1 MYFLGIHC
9 FLVPVSGS
17 GSHEDA
23 ATLREAGNVSSD
35 GIAFAVSSPATMP
48 VRPGDEWSAPL
59 PEAGALNASLCCLVA
74 GLLNPS
80 TGNTSMGSRSTPGP
94 VAPPTAEASASP
106 PGVGAPL
113 QVFFCFAMVVILLL
127 ALLGNMVVCL
137 MVYQRSAM
145 RSAINILLASLAFSD
160 MMLAILNMPFALVTV
175 MTTRW
180 IFGDVFCRVSAMLF
194 WFFVM
199 EGVAILLII
208 SIDRFLII
216 VQKQDKLSPQRAK
229 LLIVVTWGLSFI
241 FSFPLAVGSP
251 PLQIPPRAPQ
261 CVFGYSVEP
270 GYHTYVMI
278 IMLAFFFLPFMVML
292 YTFMG
297 ILNTIR
303 HNAIRIHS
311 HPDSICL
318 SQASKLG
325 LLSLQRPFQMNID
338 MSFKTRAFTT
348 ILVLFSVFTVC
359 WAPFTAYSL
368 VATFSDGFYHKE
380 SFFQIST
387 WVLWL
392 CYLKSALNPLIYYW
406 RIKKFRDACL
416 DLMPKYFKFLPQLPG
431 NTKRRI
437 QPSAVYVCGE
447 HRSVV

>member
-1 MYFLGIHC
+1 MVH
-9 FLVPVSGS
+9 S
-17 GSHEDA
+17 
-23 ATLREAGNVSSD
+23 T
-35 GIAFAVSSPATMP
+35 T
-48 VRPGDEWSAPL
+48 APL
-59 PEAGALNASLCCLVA
+59 PEAGDVNASLCCLLTR
-74 GLLNPS
+74 LLNLSERPPMENIF
-80 TGNTSMGSRSTPGP
+80 TANDTLGSQSPPALLT
-94 VAPPTAEASASP
+94 PTATAFESLQVVS
-106 PGVGAPL
+106 VPL
-113 QVFFCFAMVVILLL
+113 QVFFCFVMVAILLV
-127 ALLGNMVVCL
+127 ALLGNVVVCL

-145 RSAINILLASLAFSD
+145 RSAINILLASLAFAD

-175 MTTRW
+175 LTTKW
-180 IFGDVFCRVSAMLF
+180 IFGEVFCRVSAMLF

-261 CVFGYSVEP
+261 CVFGYSTEP
-270 GYHTYVMI
+270 GYRAYVLI
-278 IMLAFFFLPFMVML
+278 LLLVFFFIPFMVML

-338 MSFKTRAFTT
+338 MSFKTRAFAT
-348 ILVLFSVFTVC
+348 ILILFSVFTVC

-368 VATFSDGFYHKE
+368 VTTFNSGFYHKD

>member
-1 MYFLGIHC
+1 MENP
-9 FLVPVSGS
+9 LVTNVSLGS
-17 GSHEDA
+17 GS
-23 ATLREAGNVSSD
+23 T
-35 GIAFAVSSPATMP
+35 PQP
-48 VRPGDEWSAPL
+48 V
-59 PEAGALNASLCCLVA
+59 
-74 GLLNPS
+74 
-80 TGNTSMGSRSTPGP
+80 T
-94 VAPPTAEASASP
+94 PTARAPEVLQ
-106 PGVGAPL
+106 GVGLPL
-113 QVFFCFAMVVILLL
+113 QVFFSLAMVAILLVSL
-127 ALLGNMVVCL
+127 AGNVVVCL

-145 RSAINILLASLAFSD
+145 RSAINILLASLAFAD
-160 MMLAILNMPFALVTV
+160 MMLAVLNMPFALVTV
-175 MTTRW
+175 LSTRW
-180 IFGDVFCRVSAMLF
+180 MFGDVFCRLSAMFF

-199 EGVAILLII
+199 EGVAVLLII

-229 LLIVVTWGLSFI
+229 LLLVVTWGLSFV
-241 FSFPLAVGSP
+241 FSFPLALGAP
-251 PLQIPPRAPQ
+251 PLPLPPRAPQ
-261 CVFGYSVEP
+261 CVFGYSSSP
-270 GYHTYVMI
+270 GYHAYVLLL
-278 IMLAFFFLPFMVML
+278 MLLFFFIPFMAML

-303 HNAIRIHS
+303 HNAVRIHS
-311 HPDSICL
+311 HPDGLCL

-348 ILVLFSVFTVC
+348 ILILFSVFTVC

-368 VATFSDGFYHKE
+368 VATFSARFYQKD
-380 SFFQIST
+380 SFFQVST
-387 WVLWL
+387 WLLWL

-431 NTKRRI
+431 NSKRRI

>member
-1 MYFLGIHC
+1 MVL
-9 FLVPVSGS
+9 
-17 GSHEDA
+17 
-23 ATLREAGNVSSD
+23 AT
-35 GIAFAVSSPATMP
+35 AVS
-48 VRPGDEWSAPL
+48 L
-59 PEAGALNASLCCLVA
+59 PETGDINASVCCLVA
-74 GLLNPS
+74 GLLNLSERPPMEDPFMANVS
-80 TGNTSMGSRSTPGP
+80 LGSGSPLAPVTPTTE
-94 VAPPTAEASASP
+94 APAIQQ
-106 PGVGAPL
+106 GVGLPL
-113 QVFFCFAMVVILLL
+113 QIFFCFVMVVILLV
-127 ALLGNMVVCL
+127 ALSGNIVVCL

-145 RSAINILLASLAFSD
+145 RSAINILLASLAFAD

-175 MTTRW
+175 VTTDW
-180 IFGDVFCRVSAMLF
+180 IFGEVFCRVSAMLF

-199 EGVAILLII
+199 EGAAILLII
-208 SIDRFLII
+208 SLDRFLII

-241 FSFPLAVGSP
+241 FSFPLALGSP

-261 CVFGYSVEP
+261 CIFSYNSEP
-270 GYHTYVMI
+270 GYHAYVLI
-278 IMLAFFFLPFMVML
+278 LMLVFFFIPFMVML

-311 HPDSICL
+311 HTDTVCL

-325 LLSLQRPFQMNID
+325 LLSLQRPFKMNID

-348 ILVLFSVFTVC
+348 ILILFSVFTVC
-359 WAPFTAYSL
+359 WAPFTAFSL
-368 VATFSDGFYHKE
+368 VTTFSDRFYNRD

-387 WVLWL
+387 WALWL

-437 QPSAVYVCGE
+437 QPSAVYICGE

>member
-1 MYFLGIHC
+1 ML
-9 FLVPVSGS
+9 
-17 GSHEDA
+17 
-23 ATLREAGNVSSD
+23 
-35 GIAFAVSSPATMP
+35 
-48 VRPGDEWSAPL
+48 
-59 PEAGALNASLCCLVA
+59 
-74 GLLNPS
+74 
-80 TGNTSMGSRSTPGP
+80 
-94 VAPPTAEASASP
+94 
-106 PGVGAPL
+106 
-113 QVFFCFAMVVILLL
+113 VFF
-127 ALLGNMVVCL
+127 
-137 MVYQRSAM
+137 
-145 RSAINILLASLAFSD
+145 
-160 MMLAILNMPFALVTV
+160 
-175 MTTRW
+175 
-180 IFGDVFCRVSAMLF
+180 
-194 WFFVM
+194 
-199 EGVAILLII
+199 
-208 SIDRFLII
+208 
-216 VQKQDKLSPQRAK
+216 
-229 LLIVVTWGLSFI
+229 FI
-241 FSFPLAVGSP
+241 
-251 PLQIPPRAPQ
+251 
-261 CVFGYSVEP
+261 
-270 GYHTYVMI
+270 
-278 IMLAFFFLPFMVML
+278 PFMVML

-348 ILVLFSVFTVC
+348 ILILFSVFTVC

-368 VATFSDGFYHKE
+368 VTTFSDGFYHKD
-380 SFFQIST
+380 SFFQVST

>member
-1 MYFLGIHC
+1 MVL
-9 FLVPVSGS
+9 
-17 GSHEDA
+17 
-23 ATLREAGNVSSD
+23 
-35 GIAFAVSSPATMP
+35 SSP
-48 VRPGDEWSAPL
+48 APL
-59 PEAGALNASLCCLVA
+59 PEAGDTNDGLCCLVT
-74 GLLNPS
+74 GLLNLSERPS
-80 TGNTSMGSRSTPGP
+80 MENISMANVSLGSRSPPEP
-94 VAPPTAEASASP
+94 VTTTAEAPESLQ
-106 PGVGAPL
+106 GVGLPL
-113 QVFFCFAMVVILLL
+113 QVFFCFIMVAILLL
-127 ALLGNMVVCL
+127 ALLGNVVVCL

-145 RSAINILLASLAFSD
+145 RSAINILLASLAFAD

-175 MTTRW
+175 VTTKW

-229 LLIVVTWGLSFI
+229 VLIVVTWGLSFV

-261 CVFGYSVEP
+261 CVFGYSIEP
-270 GYHTYVMI
+270 GYHAYVLI
-278 IMLAFFFLPFMVML
+278 LMLVFFFIPFMVML

-348 ILVLFSVFTVC
+348 ILILFSVFTVC

-368 VATFSDGFYHKE
+368 VTTFSDGFYHKD

>member
-1 MYFLGIHC
+1 MVGSA
-9 FLVPVSGS
+9 LVPP
-17 GSHEDA
+17 
-23 ATLREAGNVSSD
+23 R
-35 GIAFAVSSPATMP
+35 
-48 VRPGDEWSAPL
+48 
-59 PEAGALNASLCCLVA
+59 PEAGDINTSLCCLLT
-74 GLLNPS
+74 GLNLSQRLAPENV
-80 TGNTSMGSRSTPGP
+80 SMANVSFASRSPLEPAT
-94 VAPPTAEASASP
+94 PTAAAQESRR
-106 PGVGAPL
+106 GVGLPL
-113 QVFFCFAMVVILLL
+113 QVFFCFTMAVILLV
-127 ALLGNMVVCL
+127 ALLGNVVVCL

-145 RSAINILLASLAFSD
+145 RSAINILLASLAFAD
-160 MMLAILNMPFALVTV
+160 MMLAVLNMPFALVTV
-175 MTTRW
+175 VTTHW
-180 IFGDVFCRVSAMLF
+180 IFGDGFCRVSAMLF
-194 WFFVM
+194 WLFVI

-229 LLIVVTWGLSFI
+229 VLIVVTWGLSFL
-241 FSFPLAVGSP
+241 FSFPLALGYP
-251 PLQIPPRAPQ
+251 PLQIPPAAPQ
-261 CVFGYSVEP
+261 CVFTYSSQV
-270 GYHTYVMI
+270 GYHAYVLI
-278 IMLAFFFLPFMVML
+278 LMLVFFFAPFMVML

-325 LLSLQRPFQMNID
+325 LMSLQRPFQMSID

-348 ILVLFSVFTVC
+348 ILILFSVFTVC

-368 VATFSDGFYHKE
+368 LATFSESFYHKE
-380 SFFQIST
+380 AFFQIST
-387 WVLWL
+387 WLLWL

>member
-1 MYFLGIHC
+1 MANISL
-9 FLVPVSGS
+9 
-17 GSHEDA
+17 
-23 ATLREAGNVSSD
+23 T
-35 GIAFAVSSPATMP
+35 
-48 VRPGDEWSAPL
+48 
-59 PEAGALNASLCCLVA
+59 NASL
-74 GLLNPS
+74 
-80 TGNTSMGSRSTPGP
+80 GSPLP
-94 VAPPTAEASASP
+94 WEAATQTTEALESIS
-106 PGVGAPL
+106 GVGLPL
-113 QVFFCFAMVVILLL
+113 QVFFCVVMVVILLL
-127 ALLGNMVVCL
+127 ALLGNVVVCL

-145 RSAINILLASLAFSD
+145 RSAINILLASLAFAD

-175 MTTRW
+175 ITTKW
-180 IFGDVFCRVSAMLF
+180 IFGDAFCRVSAMLF

-199 EGVAILLII
+199 EGMAILLII
-208 SIDRFLII
+208 SVDRFLII

-229 LLIVVTWGLSFI
+229 VLIVVTWGLTFV

-251 PLQIPPRAPQ
+251 PLHIPPRAPQ
-261 CVFGYSVEP
+261 CVFGYSHDP
-270 GYHTYVMI
+270 GYHTYVL
-278 IMLAFFFLPFMVML
+278 MLMLVFFFAPFMVML

-311 HPDSICL
+311 HSDSICL

-348 ILVLFSVFTVC
+348 ILILFSVFTVC

-368 VATFSDGFYHKE
+368 AATFSDGFYHKD

-447 HRSVV
+447 SRAAV

>member
-1 MYFLGIHC
+1 MVH
-9 FLVPVSGS
+9 
-17 GSHEDA
+17 
-23 ATLREAGNVSSD
+23 
-35 GIAFAVSSPATMP
+35 SPAF
-48 VRPGDEWSAPL
+48 PL
-59 PEAGALNASLCCLVA
+59 PEAKDIGSSACCLER
-74 GLLNPS
+74 GPLNIS
-80 TGNTSMGSRSTPGP
+80 GRVLMENIFKANVSLGSQTPQQL
-94 VAPPTAEASASP
+94 VTPTAMSQDSP
-106 PGVGAPL
+106 QGISLPL
-113 QVFFCFAMVVILLL
+113 QVFFCFVMVAILLV
-127 ALLGNMVVCL
+127 ALMGNMVVCL

-145 RSAINILLASLAFSD
+145 RSAINILLASLAFAD
-160 MMLAILNMPFALVTV
+160 MMLAILNMPFALVTIV
-175 MTTRW
+175 TSNW
-180 IFGDVFCRVSAMLF
+180 IFGEVFCRVSAMLF

-229 LLIVVTWGLSFI
+229 VLIVITWVLAFI

-261 CVFGYSVEP
+261 CVFSYSTDP
-270 GYHTYVMI
+270 GHHAYVLI
-278 IMLAFFFLPFMVML
+278 LMLVFFFIPFMVML

-311 HPDSICL
+311 LSDTICL

-325 LLSLQRPFQMNID
+325 LLSLHRPFQMNID

-348 ILVLFSVFTVC
+348 ILILFSVFTVC

-368 VATFSDGFYHKE
+368 VTTFSDNFYHKDR
-380 SFFQIST
+380 FFQVST

>member
-1 MYFLGIHC
+1 M
-9 FLVPVSGS
+9 VRS
-17 GSHEDA
+17 
-23 ATLREAGNVSSD
+23 ATV
-35 GIAFAVSSPATMP
+35 
-48 VRPGDEWSAPL
+48 PL
-59 PEAGALNASLCCLVA
+59 PEAGDVNASLCCLVT
-74 GLLNPS
+74 GPLNLSEGPRAEDV
-80 TGNTSMGSRSTPGP
+80 SMANVSLGSRSPPGP
-94 VAPPTAEASASP
+94 VTPTAETP
-106 PGVGAPL
+106 EILQGVGLPL
-113 QVFFCFAMVVILLL
+113 QVFFCVVMAAILLV
-127 ALLGNMVVCL
+127 ALSGNVVVCL

-145 RSAINILLASLAFSD
+145 RSAINILLASLAFAD
-160 MMLAILNMPFALVTV
+160 MMLAVLNMPFALVTV
-175 MTTRW
+175 VTTDW
-180 IFGDVFCRVSAMLF
+180 IFGDLFCRVSAMLF

-208 SIDRFLII
+208 SVDRFLII

-229 LLIVVTWGLSFI
+229 LLIVVTWGLSFVL
-241 FSFPLAVGSP
+241 SFPLALGAP
-251 PLQIPPRAPQ
+251 PLHLPPRAPQ
-261 CVFGYSVEP
+261 CVFGHSVAP
-270 GYHTYVMI
+270 GYHAYVLI
-278 IMLAFFFLPFMVML
+278 LMLAFFFVPFAVML

-303 HNAIRIHS
+303 HNAVRIHS

-348 ILVLFSVFTVC
+348 ILILFSVFTVC
-359 WAPFTAYSL
+359 WAPFAAYSL
-368 VATFSDGFYHKE
+368 VATFSDGFDRKD

>member
-1 MYFLGIHC
+1 MVH
-9 FLVPVSGS
+9 S
-17 GSHEDA
+17 
-23 ATLREAGNVSSD
+23 T
-35 GIAFAVSSPATMP
+35 AVA
-48 VRPGDEWSAPL
+48 L
-59 PEAGALNASLCCLVA
+59 PEAGDNIGAALCCLVT
-74 GLLNPS
+74 GLLNLSERMSVENASTANVSVGPRLPS
-80 TGNTSMGSRSTPGP
+80 MAAS
-94 VAPPTAEASASP
+94 PTAEAPESL
-106 PGVGAPL
+106 PGVSLPL
-113 QVFFCFAMVVILLL
+113 QVFFCVIMVGILLL
-127 ALLGNMVVCL
+127 ALLGNVVVCL

-145 RSAINILLASLAFSD
+145 RSAINILLASLAFAD

-175 MTTRW
+175 VTTEW
-180 IFGDVFCRVSAMLF
+180 IFGDAFCRVSAMLF

-229 LLIVVTWGLSFI
+229 LLIVVTWGLTFI

-251 PLQIPPRAPQ
+251 PLHIPPRAPQ

-270 GYHTYVMI
+270 GYHAYVLI
-278 IMLAFFFLPFMVML
+278 LMLVFFFIPFMVML

-348 ILVLFSVFTVC
+348 ILILFSVFTVC

-368 VATFSDGFYHKE
+368 VATFSDGFYHKD

-447 HRSVV
+447 HRAVV

>member
-1 MYFLGIHC
+1 MANTTLSSRSP
-9 FLVPVSGS
+9 VDPVSPTTEARES
-17 GSHEDA
+17 
-23 ATLREAGNVSSD
+23 LR
-35 GIAFAVSSPATMP
+35 
-48 VRPGDEWSAPL
+48 
-59 PEAGALNASLCCLVA
+59 
-74 GLLNPS
+74 GLGL
-80 TGNTSMGSRSTPGP
+80 
-94 VAPPTAEASASP
+94 
-106 PGVGAPL
+106 PL
-113 QVFFCFAMVVILLL
+113 QVFFCFVMVAILLV
-127 ALLGNMVVCL
+127 ALLGNVVVCL

-145 RSAINILLASLAFSD
+145 RSAINILLASLAFAD
-160 MMLAILNMPFALVTV
+160 MMLAIWNMPFALVTV
-175 MTTRW
+175 VTTRW
-180 IFGDVFCRVSAMLF
+180 IFGEVFCHVSAMLF
-194 WFFVM
+194 WFFVI

-208 SIDRFLII
+208 SLDRFLII

-229 LLIVVTWGLSFI
+229 VLIVVTWGLSFI
-241 FSFPLAVGSP
+241 FSFPLSIGSP
-251 PLQIPPRAPQ
+251 NLQSPPRAPQ
-261 CVFGYSVEP
+261 CMFGYSSDP
-270 GYHTYVMI
+270 GYHAYVLILMLVFFFI
-278 IMLAFFFLPFMVML
+278 PFMIML
-292 YTFMG
+292 YIFMG

-311 HPDSICL
+311 HPDGICL

-325 LLSLQRPFQMNID
+325 LLSLQRSFQMNID

-348 ILVLFSVFTVC
+348 ILILFSVFTVC
-359 WAPFTAYSL
+359 WAPYAAYSL
-368 VATFSDGFYHKE
+368 VVTFSDGFYHRD

-416 DLMPKYFKFLPQLPG
+416 DLMPKYFRFLPQLPG

>member
-1 MYFLGIHC
+1 MANVTLG
-9 FLVPVSGS
+9 F
-17 GSHEDA
+17 
-23 ATLREAGNVSSD
+23 R
-35 GIAFAVSSPATMP
+35 SP
-48 VRPGDEWSAPL
+48 
-59 PEAGALNASLCCLVA
+59 PESVTA
-74 GLLNPS
+74 
-80 TGNTSMGSRSTPGP
+80 
-94 VAPPTAEASASP
+94 TAEP
-106 PGVGAPL
+106 LDGLRGVGPPL
-113 QVFFCFAMVVILLL
+113 QVFFCLAMAAILLV
-127 ALLGNMVVCL
+127 ALSGNVVVCL

-145 RSAINILLASLAFSD
+145 RSAINILLASLAFAD
-160 MMLAILNMPFALVTV
+160 TMLAILNMPFALVTV
-175 MTTRW
+175 VTTHW

-194 WFFVM
+194 WLFVL
-199 EGVAILLII
+199 EGAAVLLII

-229 LLIVVTWGLSFI
+229 LLIAVTWLLSFLL
-241 FSFPLAVGSP
+241 SFPLAVGSP
-251 PLQIPPRAPQ
+251 PLQTPPRAPQ
-261 CVFGYSVEP
+261 CVFGYSAEP
-270 GYHTYVMI
+270 GYHAYVLI
-278 IMLAFFFLPFMVML
+278 LTLVFFFVPFLVML

-303 HNAIRIHS
+303 HNAVRIHS

-348 ILVLFSVFTVC
+348 ILILFSVFTVC

-368 VATFSDGFYHKE
+368 AATFSRRFYHEDGF
-380 SFFQIST
+380 FQTSA
-387 WVLWL
+387 WLLWL

-447 HRSVV
+447 PRSVV

>member
-1 MYFLGIHC
+1 MGHLKF
-9 FLVPVSGS
+9 ST
-17 GSHEDA
+17 
-23 ATLREAGNVSSD
+23 TLRENILMANN
-35 GIAFAVSSPATMP
+35 SPGFQVPPNQAK
-48 VRPGDEWSAPL
+48 
-59 PEAGALNASLCCLVA
+59 
-74 GLLNPS
+74 
-80 TGNTSMGSRSTPGP
+80 
-94 VAPPTAEASASP
+94 PTAVP
-106 PGVGAPL
+106 PESVNGISL
-113 QVFFCFAMVVILLL
+113 SLRVFFCFVMVAVLLF

-145 RSAINILLASLAFSD
+145 RSAINLLLASLAFAD
-160 MMLAILNMPFALVTV
+160 MMLAVLNMPFTLVAV
-175 MTTRW
+175 MTANW
-180 IFGDVFCRVSAMLF
+180 IFGEVFCRVSAMLF

-229 LLIVVTWGLSFI
+229 MLIVVTWGLAFI

-251 PLQIPPRAPQ
+251 RLQSPPRAPQ
-261 CVFGYSVEP
+261 CVFGYSTEP
-270 GYHTYVMI
+270 GYHTYVLI
-278 IMLAFFFLPFMVML
+278 LMLVFFFIPFMVML

-303 HNAIRIHS
+303 HNTARIHS
-311 HPDSICL
+311 HPDGMCL

-325 LLSLQRPFQMNID
+325 LLSLQKPFQMNID
-338 MSFKTRAFTT
+338 MSFKTRAFAT
-348 ILVLFSVFTVC
+348 ILILFSVFTVC

-368 VATFSDGFYHKE
+368 VSTFNHGFYHRE
-380 SFFQIST
+380 SFFQVST

-416 DLMPKYFKFLPQLPG
+416 DLIPKYLKFLPQLPG

-437 QPSAVYVCGE
+437 QPSAVYVCEGQ
-447 HRSVV
+447 RSVV

>member
-1 MYFLGIHC
+1 MVLSTT
-9 FLVPVSGS
+9 VPLLDTGDINSRFCCVVTRLLNLSERLPMEDLSVANISLGS
-17 GSHEDA
+17 GSPSEPVTPTANALEIQQGIGLPLQIFLCFVMA
-23 ATLREAGNVSSD
+23 AIL
-35 GIAFAVSSPATMP
+35 
-48 VRPGDEWSAPL
+48 
-59 PEAGALNASLCCLVA
+59 LVA
-74 GLLNPS
+74 LS
-80 TGNTSMGSRSTPGP
+80 GN
-94 VAPPTAEASASP
+94 
-106 PGVGAPL
+106 
-113 QVFFCFAMVVILLL
+113 I
-127 ALLGNMVVCL
+127 VVCL

-145 RSAINILLASLAFSD
+145 RSAINILLASLAFAD

-175 MTTRW
+175 VTTNW

-199 EGVAILLII
+199 EGAAVLLII

-241 FSFPLAVGSP
+241 FTFPLAVGSP

-261 CVFGYSVEP
+261 CIFGYSSDP
-270 GYHTYVMI
+270 GYHAYVLI
-278 IMLAFFFLPFMVML
+278 LTLVFFFLPFTVML

-303 HNAIRIHS
+303 HNAIRIRS
-311 HPDSICL
+311 HTDSVCL

-325 LLSLQRPFQMNID
+325 LLSLQKPFKMNID

-348 ILVLFSVFTVC
+348 ILILFSVFTAC
-359 WAPFTAYSL
+359 WAPFTAFSL
-368 VATFSDGFYHKE
+368 VTTFSDRFYRKD

-437 QPSAVYVCGE
+437 QPSAVYICGE

>member
-1 MYFLGIHC
+1 MLYSTAVGPLG
-9 FLVPVSGS
+9 
-17 GSHEDA
+17 EA
-23 ATLREAGNVSSD
+23 LRNRSVCCMVRTMLNLSD
-35 GIAFAVSSPATMP
+35 LPM
-48 VRPGDEWSAPL
+48 DSA
-59 PEAGALNASLCCLVA
+59 SM
-74 GLLNPS
+74 
-80 TGNTSMGSRSTPGP
+80 TNTSVIWPRET
-94 VAPPTAEASASP
+94 VAPTGP
-106 PGVGAPL
+106 PLGPRGVGLPL
-113 QVFFCFAMVVILLL
+113 QIFFCAVMVVILLV
-127 ALLGNMVVCL
+127 ALLGNVVVCL

-145 RSAINILLASLAFSD
+145 RSAINILLASLAFAD
-160 MMLAILNMPFALVTV
+160 MMLAVLNMPFALVTV
-175 MTTRW
+175 VTTSW

-229 LLIVVTWGLSFI
+229 LLIALTWALSFI

-251 PLQIPPRAPQ
+251 LLQSPPRAPQ
-261 CVFGYSVEP
+261 CVFGYSAEP
-270 GYHTYVMI
+270 GYHAYVLI
-278 IMLAFFFLPFMVML
+278 LMLAFFFVPFMVML
-292 YTFMG
+292 YTFLG

-311 HPDSICL
+311 RSDSMCL

-325 LLSLQRPFQMNID
+325 LLSLQRPFQINID
-338 MSFKTRAFTT
+338 MGFKTRAFAT
-348 ILVLFSVFTVC
+348 ILILFSVSTVC
-359 WAPFTAYSL
+359 WGPFTAYSL
-368 VATFSDGFYHKE
+368 VSTFSQGFYTRD
-380 SFFQIST
+380 SYFQVST
-387 WVLWL
+387 WLLWL

-416 DLMPKYFKFLPQLPG
+416 DLMPKYVKFLPQLPG

>member
-1 MYFLGIHC
+1 MLYSTAVG
-9 FLVPVSGS
+9 PP
-17 GSHEDA
+17 E
-23 ATLREAGNVSSD
+23 EAPRNISV
-35 GIAFAVSSPATMP
+35 
-48 VRPGDEWSAPL
+48 
-59 PEAGALNASLCCLVA
+59 CCLVRTM
-74 GLLNPS
+74 LNLS
-80 TGNTSMGSRSTPGP
+80 DVAMANTSTVRPSASVAPTGAAPGP
-94 VAPPTAEASASP
+94 R
-106 PGVGAPL
+106 GVGLPL
-113 QVFFCFAMVVILLL
+113 QIFFCAVMVVILLV
-127 ALLGNMVVCL
+127 ALLGNVVVCL

-145 RSAINILLASLAFSD
+145 RSAINILLASLAFAD
-160 MMLAILNMPFALVTV
+160 MMLAVLNMPFALVTV
-175 MTTRW
+175 VTTSW

-229 LLIVVTWGLSFI
+229 VLIALTWALSFI
-241 FSFPLAVGSP
+241 LSFPLAVGSP
-251 PLQIPPRAPQ
+251 LLQSPPRAPQ
-261 CVFGYSVEP
+261 CVFGYSAEP
-270 GYHTYVMI
+270 GYHAYVLI
-278 IMLAFFFLPFMVML
+278 LMLAFFFVPFMVML
-292 YTFMG
+292 YTFLG

-311 HPDSICL
+311 RSDSMCL

-325 LLSLQRPFQMNID
+325 LLSLQRPFQINID
-338 MSFKTRAFTT
+338 MSFKTRAFAT
-348 ILVLFSVFTVC
+348 ILILFSVSTIC
-359 WAPFTAYSL
+359 WGPFTAYSL
-368 VATFSDGFYHKE
+368 VSTFSQGFYTRD
-380 SFFQIST
+380 SYFQVST
-387 WVLWL
+387 WLLWL

-416 DLMPKYFKFLPQLPG
+416 DLMPKYVKFLPQLPG

>member
-1 MYFLGIHC
+1 M
-9 FLVPVSGS
+9 VRSTVAPRS
-17 GSHEDA
+17 
-23 ATLREAGNVSSD
+23 EAGD
-35 GIAFAVSSPATMP
+35 T
-48 VRPGDEWSAPL
+48 
-59 PEAGALNASLCCLVA
+59 NASLCCLVT
-74 GLLNPS
+74 GLLKLSERPAMENI
-80 TGNTSMGSRSTPGP
+80 SMANASHGSRVPP
-94 VAPPTAEASASP
+94 EPAAPTAEARESAQ
-106 PGVGAPL
+106 GVGLPL
-113 QVFFCFAMVVILLL
+113 QVFFCVVMIAILLV
-127 ALLGNMVVCL
+127 ALLGNVVVCL

-145 RSAINILLASLAFSD
+145 RSAINILLASLAFAD

-175 MTTRW
+175 VTTHW
-180 IFGDVFCRVSAMLF
+180 IFGDVFCRASAMLF
-194 WFFVM
+194 WFFVI

-216 VQKQDKLSPQRAK
+216 VQKQDKLSPRRAK
-229 LLIVVTWGLSFI
+229 VLIVVTWGLSFI
-241 FSFPLAVGSP
+241 FSFPLAVGYPS
-251 PLQIPPRAPQ
+251 LQIPSRAPQ
-261 CVFGYSVEP
+261 CVFGYSSEP
-270 GYHTYVMI
+270 GYHAYVLI
-278 IMLAFFFLPFMVML
+278 IMLVFFFIPFMVML

-325 LLSLQRPFQMNID
+325 LMSLQRPFQMNID

-348 ILVLFSVFTVC
+348 ILILFSVFTVC

-368 VATFSDGFYHKE
+368 VTTFSSGFYHKDN
-380 SFFQIST
+380 FFQIST
-387 WVLWL
+387 WLLWL

-431 NTKRRI
+431 HTKRRI

>member
-1 MYFLGIHC
+1 MQCEF
-9 FLVPVSGS
+9 SG
-17 GSHEDA
+17 EDA
-23 ATLREAGNVSSD
+23 A
-35 GIAFAVSSPATMP
+35 SPRGPTVCSAP
-48 VRPGDEWSAPL
+48 APL
-59 PEAGALNASLCCLVA
+59 PEAGDVGTGLGGVIR
-74 GLLNPS
+74 GLLKRSETPR
-80 TGNTSMGSRSTPGP
+80 TERVSMANVTLGSRSPLEP
-94 VAPPTAEASASP
+94 VTPTADAPEP
-106 PGVGAPL
+106 LRGVGLPL
-113 QVFFCFAMVVILLL
+113 QVFFCLVMVTILLV
-127 ALLGNMVVCL
+127 ALSGNVVVCL

-145 RSAINILLASLAFSD
+145 RSAINILLASLAFAD
-160 MMLAILNMPFALVTV
+160 MMLAIFNMPFALVTV
-175 MTTRW
+175 VTTDW

-229 LLIVVTWGLSFI
+229 LLIAVTWGLSFL
-241 FSFPLAVGSP
+241 FSFPLAVGTP

-270 GYHTYVMI
+270 SSHAYVLI
-278 IMLAFFFLPFMVML
+278 LTLVFFFLPFAVML

-303 HNAIRIHS
+303 HNAVRIHS

-325 LLSLQRPFQMNID
+325 LLSLQRPFQLNID

-348 ILVLFSVFTVC
+348 ILILFSVFTVC

-368 VATFSDGFYHKE
+368 ATTFSRGFYYKDG
-380 SFFQIST
+380 FFQIST

>member
-1 MYFLGIHC
+1 MVLSTTIPLLDTGDINGRFCCVVTRL
-9 FLVPVSGS
+9 LNLSERLPMEDLSEANVSLGS
-17 GSHEDA
+17 GSPSE
-23 ATLREAGNVSSD
+23 
-35 GIAFAVSSPATMP
+35 P
-48 VRPGDEWSAPL
+48 V
-59 PEAGALNASLCCLVA
+59 
-74 GLLNPS
+74 
-80 TGNTSMGSRSTPGP
+80 T
-94 VAPPTAEASASP
+94 PTANALKIQQ
-106 PGVGAPL
+106 GVGLPL
-113 QVFFCFAMVVILLL
+113 QIFFCFVMAVILLV
-127 ALLGNMVVCL
+127 ALSGNIVVCL

-145 RSAINILLASLAFSD
+145 RSAINILLASLAFAD

-175 MTTRW
+175 VTTNW
-180 IFGDVFCRVSAMLF
+180 IFGDVFCRVSAMFF

-199 EGVAILLII
+199 EGAAVLLII

-241 FSFPLAVGSP
+241 FTFPLAVGSP

-261 CVFGYSVEP
+261 CIFGYSSDP
-270 GYHTYVMI
+270 GYHAYVLI
-278 IMLAFFFLPFMVML
+278 LTLVFFFLPFTVML

-311 HPDSICL
+311 HTDSVCL

-325 LLSLQRPFQMNID
+325 LLSLQKPFKMNID

-348 ILVLFSVFTVC
+348 ILILFSVFTAC
-359 WAPFTAYSL
+359 WAPFTAFSL
-368 VATFSDGFYHKE
+368 VTTFSDRFYHKD

-437 QPSAVYVCGE
+437 QPSAVYICGE